1 MYDILSTFEIYII
14 ENIYNKYTY
23 VTAETTSIL
32 FKQI

>member
-23 VTAETTSIL
+23 VTAETIL

>member
-14 ENIYNKYTY
+14 KIFKYTY
-23 VTAETTSIL
+23 VTAETIL